1 MIQSITRNFSLAFG
15 VTCQYRHVLSA
26 FICVYLRLIAVL
38 DNRKKEIPVQSE
50 KQSGEPSMSNSAG
63 KFKVLIVD
71 DHPLVRH
78 GMAQL
83 INQEKDLHICCE
95 AGNAGEALEATR
107 HCSHDLAIVDI
118 SMEGISG
125 IELVKMLKAKNENLP
140 VLVMSM
146 HDESLYAERALRAG
160 AKGYVMKQE
169 APETIL
175 AAIRQ
180 ILRGNIHVSEEI
192 RSKMLRQIADT
203 PTQADMSPM
212 NRLGDRELEILQ
224 LIGQGFRTAEI
235 AEKINRSIKTIE
247 AHRANIKKKL
257 NLKNAAELIH
267 FAVKWAERSGTADP
281 DNSTK

>member
-1 MIQSITRNFSLAFG
+1 M
-15 VTCQYRHVLSA
+15 
-26 FICVYLRLIAVL
+26 
-38 DNRKKEIPVQSE
+38 QSE
-50 KQSGEPSMSNSAG
+50 NPLGKPAILKSAN
-63 KFKVLIVD
+63 KSRVLIVD

-83 INQEKDLHICCE
+83 INQEADLHICCE
-95 AGNAGEALEATR
+95 AGNAEEAMEASRRCT
-107 HCSHDLAIVDI
+107 HDLAIVDI

-125 IELVKMLKAKNENLP
+125 IELIKMLKAKSENLP

-180 ILRGNIHVSEEI
+180 ILRGNIHVSEKI
-192 RSKMLRQIADT
+192 RSKMLRQIADA
-203 PTQADMSPM
+203 PTQADLSPL
-212 NRLGDRELEILQ
+212 NRLGDRELEIMQ

-247 AHRANIKKKL
+247 AHRANLKKKL

-267 FAVKWAERSGTADP
+267 FAVQWTERSGTADP
-281 DNSTK
+281 DKSAK